1 MHSYIALFKG
11 INMAGKRILP
21 MKYLAN
27 LFEEMGCDH
36 VRTYIQSGNVVFRR
50 KRKPTGKFVK
60 DIGARIQQSYGFEP
74 KMILL
79 DAGEL
84 WQAIEANPFNAT
96 DGKTLHLF
104 FLGSLPDKPDLA
116 GLMKVKA
123 KSEAFKLINKVF
135 YLYTPDGVGR
145 SKLAAKVEKGL
156 GVAVTAR
163 NWNTVTKLAAMAGE

>member
-1 MHSYIALFKG
+1 
-11 INMAGKRILP
+11 
-21 MKYLAN
+21 
-27 LFEEMGCDH
+27 
-36 VRTYIQSGNVVFRR
+36 
-50 KRKPTGKFVK
+50 
-60 DIGARIQQSYGFEP
+60 
-74 KMILL
+74 MILL
-79 DAGEL
+79 DAEEL